1 MKKIFKLH
9 GNSINKRINVKKITK
24 YVIKNSL
31 KRIFLYRACLARLKM
46 MGVTKV
52 FSYTLAHETGVTSDQ
67 VRKDF
72 SEFGIK
78 GNKRG
83 GYEINDLLE
92 KMETIFHRNKDHN
105 IILVGMG
112 NLGQALSKYSKFVQR
127 NMNIVATFDIDPFK
141 QKIRSEIPVYSLSRL
156 REIIDR
162 FRVKV
167 AILAVP
173 EISAQ
178 EVSDEMVREGIK
190 GIVNFAPVLLKVP
203 PDVVVNNVNLSD
215 ELESVIYYVHQM
227 MKDNGLKNIELLYRD
242 LKY

>member
-1 MKKIFKLH
+1 MKQ
-9 GNSINKRINVKKITK
+9 ITK

-46 MGVTKV
+46 MGVEKV
-52 FSYTLAHETGVTSDQ
+52 FSYTLANDTGVTPDQ

-72 SEFGIK
+72 SEFGIR

-83 GYEINDLLE
+83 GYEISDLLE
-92 KMETIFHRNKDHN
+92 KMENIFHRNKDHN
-105 IILVGMG
+105 IVLIGMG
-112 NLGQALSKYSKFVQR
+112 NLGLALSKYSKFVQR

-141 QKIRSEIPVYSLSRL
+141 QKIRSDIPVYSMSRL
-156 REIIDR
+156 KEIIDR
-162 FRVKV
+162 FRIKV

-178 EVSDEMVREGIK
+178 QVSDELVRAGIK

-203 PDVVVNNVNLSD
+203 PEVVINNVNLCD
-215 ELESVIYYVHQM
+215 ELESVIYYVHKLMQ
-227 MKDNGLKNIELLYRD
+227 DEGLKNLEILYKD
-242 LKY
+242 MKY

>member
-1 MKKIFKLH
+1 
-9 GNSINKRINVKKITK
+9 
-24 YVIKNSL
+24 
-31 KRIFLYRACLARLKM
+31 
-46 MGVTKV
+46 MGVEKV
-52 FSYTLAHETGVTSDQ
+52 FSYTLANETGVTSDQ

-72 SEFGIK
+72 SEFNIK

-83 GYEINDLLE
+83 GYDINGLLE

-105 IILVGMG
+105 IVLIGMG

-141 QKIRSEIPVYSLSRL
+141 QKIRSDLPVYSMSRL
-156 REIIDR
+156 KEIIDR

-178 EVSDEMVREGIK
+178 QVADELIRYGIK

-203 PDVVVNNVNLSD
+203 SDVIINNVNLSD
-215 ELESVIYYVHQM
+215 ELESVIYYVHNLI
-227 MKDNGLKNIELLYRD
+227 KADGLKNIELLYRD
-242 LKY
+242 MKY

>member
-1 MKKIFKLH
+1 
-9 GNSINKRINVKKITK
+9 VKQITK

-31 KRIFLYRACLARLKM
+31 KRIFLYRACLVRLKL
-46 MGVTKV
+46 MGVKKV
-52 FSYTLAHETGVTSDQ
+52 FSYTLANETGVKADQ

-72 SEFGIK
+72 SEYGIK

-83 GYEINDLLE
+83 GYEVEELLE
-92 KMETIFHRNKDHN
+92 IMENIFHRNKDHN
-105 IILVGMG
+105 LVLVGMG
-112 NLGQALSKYSKFVQR
+112 NMGLALSKYSRFVQR

-141 QKIRSEIPVYSLSRL
+141 QKIRSDIPVYSMGRL
-156 REIIDR
+156 KEIIDR

-178 EVSDEMVREGIK
+178 EVTDELIRLGIK

-203 PDVVVNNVNLSD
+203 ADVVVNNVNLCD
-215 ELESVIYYVHQM
+215 ELESVIYCVHNM
-227 MKDNGLKNIELLYRD
+227 MKVDGLKNIEILYRD
-242 LKY
+242 MKY

>member
-1 MKKIFKLH
+1 
-9 GNSINKRINVKKITK
+9 VKQITK

-46 MGVTKV
+46 MGVEKV
-52 FSYTLAHETGVTSDQ
+52 FSYTLANETGVTSDQ

-72 SEFGIK
+72 SEFGIR

-83 GYEINDLLE
+83 GYEINELLE
-92 KMETIFHRNKDHN
+92 KMESIFHRNKDHN
-105 IILVGMG
+105 IVLIGMG
-112 NLGQALSKYSKFVQR
+112 NLGLALSKYSKFVQR

-141 QKIRSEIPVYSLSRL
+141 QKIRSDIPVYSMNRL
-156 REIIDR
+156 KEIIER
-162 FRVKV
+162 FRVKI

-178 EVSDEMVREGIK
+178 EVSDELVRTGIK

-203 PDVVVNNVNLSD
+203 PEVVINNVNLCD
-215 ELESVIYYVHQM
+215 ELESVIYYVHKLIQ
-227 MKDNGLKNIELLYRD
+227 DEGLKNLEVLYKD
-242 LKY
+242 MKY

>member
-1 MKKIFKLH
+1 
-9 GNSINKRINVKKITK
+9 VKQFTK

-31 KRIFLYRACLARLKM
+31 KRIFLYRACLARLRM
-46 MGVTKV
+46 MGVQKV
-52 FSYTLAHETGVTSDQ
+52 FSYTLANETGVTSDQ

-83 GYEINDLLE
+83 GYEINDMLE
-92 KMETIFHRNKDHN
+92 KMENIFHRNKDHN
-105 IILVGMG
+105 IVLIGMG
-112 NLGQALSKYSKFVQR
+112 NLGLALSKYSKFVQR

-141 QKIRSEIPVYSLSRL
+141 QKIRSDIPVYSMNRL
-156 REIIDR
+156 TEIIDR
-162 FRVKV
+162 FKVKV

-178 EVSDEMVREGIK
+178 EVADELVRLGIK

-203 PDVVVNNVNLSD
+203 PEVVINNVNLCD
-215 ELESVIYYVHQM
+215 ELESVIYYVHKL
-227 MKDNGLKNIELLYRD
+227 MKAEELKNIELLYKD
-242 LKY
+242 MKY

>member
-1 MKKIFKLH
+1 MKQ
-9 GNSINKRINVKKITK
+9 ITK

-31 KRIFLYRACLARLKM
+31 KRIFLYRASLVRLKL
-46 MGVTKV
+46 MGVKKV
-52 FSYTLAHETGVTSDQ
+52 FSYTLANETGVKADQ

-72 SEFGIK
+72 SEYGIK

-83 GYEINDLLE
+83 GYEVEELLE
-92 KMETIFHRNKDHN
+92 IMENIFHRNKDHN
-105 IILVGMG
+105 LVLVGMG
-112 NLGQALSKYSKFVQR
+112 NMGLALSKYSRFVQR

-141 QKIRSEIPVYSLSRL
+141 QKMRSDIPVYSMGRL
-156 REIIDR
+156 KEIIDR

-178 EVSDEMVREGIK
+178 EVTDELIRLGIK

-203 PDVVVNNVNLSD
+203 ADVVVNNVNLCD
-215 ELESVIYYVHQM
+215 ELESVIYCVHNM
-227 MKDNGLKNIELLYRD
+227 MKVDGLKNIEILYRD
-242 LKY
+242 MKY

>member
-1 MKKIFKLH
+1 MIIFD
-9 GNSINKRINVKKITK
+9 VKQITK

-31 KRIFLYRACLARLKM
+31 KRIFLYRACLVRLRM
-46 MGVTKV
+46 MGVEKI
-52 FSYTLAHETGVTSDQ
+52 FSYTLANETGVTSDQ

-83 GYEINDLLE
+83 GYDVNDLLVV
-92 KMETIFHRNKDHN
+92 MENIFHRNRDHN
-105 IILVGMG
+105 IVLVGMG
-112 NLGQALSKYSKFVQR
+112 NLGLALSKYSRFVQR

-141 QKIRSEIPVYSLSRL
+141 QKIRSDIPVYSMNRFK
-156 REIIDR
+156 EIIDR
-162 FRVKV
+162 FGVKV

-178 EVSDEMVREGIK
+178 EVADELVRTGIK

-203 PDVVVNNVNLSD
+203 PEVVINNVNLCD
-215 ELESVIYYVHQM
+215 ELESVIYYVH
-227 MKDNGLKNIELLYRD
+227 KLINADTLKT
-242 LKY
+242 

>member
-1 MKKIFKLH
+1 MKQ
-9 GNSINKRINVKKITK
+9 ITK

-46 MGVTKV
+46 MGVEKV
-52 FSYTLAHETGVTSDQ
+52 FSYTLANETGVTSDQ

-83 GYEINDLLE
+83 GYEIYELLE
-92 KMETIFHRNKDHN
+92 KMENLFHRNKDHN
-105 IILVGMG
+105 IVLIGMG
-112 NLGQALSKYSKFVQR
+112 NLGLALSKYSKFVQR

-141 QKIRSEIPVYSLSRL
+141 QKIRSDIPVYSMSRL
-156 REIIDR
+156 KEIIDR
-162 FRVKV
+162 FKVKV

-178 EVSDEMVREGIK
+178 EVTDELVRAGIK
-190 GIVNFAPVLLKVP
+190 GIVNFAPVLPKVP
-203 PDVVVNNVNLSD
+203 PEVVINNVNLCD
-215 ELESVIYYVHQM
+215 ELESVIYYVHKL
-227 MKDNGLKNIELLYRD
+227 MKDEGLKNIELLYKD
-242 LKY
+242 MKY

>member
-1 MKKIFKLH
+1 
-9 GNSINKRINVKKITK
+9 VKQITK
-24 YVIKNSL
+24 YVIKNNL
-31 KRIFLYRACLARLKM
+31 KRIFLYRACLVRLKL
-46 MGVTKV
+46 MGVERV
-52 FSYTLAHETGVTSDQ
+52 FSYTLANETGVTPEQ

-92 KMETIFHRNKDHN
+92 KMEKIFHKNQDHN
-105 IILVGMG
+105 IVLIGMG
-112 NLGQALSKYSKFVQR
+112 NMGLALSKYSRFVQR

-141 QKIRSEIPVYSLSRL
+141 QKQRSVIPVYSMNRL
-156 REIIDR
+156 KEIIDR
-162 FRVKV
+162 FKVNV

-178 EVSDEMVREGIK
+178 EVTNELVRHGIK

-203 PDVVVNNVNLSD
+203 PDVVLNNVNLCD
-215 ELESVIYYVHQM
+215 ELESVIYYVHKQ
-227 MKDNGLKNIELLYRD
+227 LKVDGTKNLELLYKD
-242 LKY
+242 MKY

>member
-1 MKKIFKLH
+1 
-9 GNSINKRINVKKITK
+9 VKQITK

-31 KRIFLYRACLARLKM
+31 KRIFLYRACLVRLKM
-46 MGVTKV
+46 MGVEKV
-52 FSYTLAHETGVTSDQ
+52 FSYTLANETGVTADQ

-83 GYEINDLLE
+83 GYQINELLDI
-92 KMETIFHRNKDHN
+92 MENLFHRNKDHN
-105 IILVGMG
+105 IVLIGMG
-112 NLGQALSKYSKFVQR
+112 NLGLALSKYSKFVQR

-141 QKIRSEIPVYSLSRL
+141 QKIRSGITVYSMSRL
-156 REIIDR
+156 KEIIDR
-162 FRVKV
+162 FRVRV

-178 EVSDEMVREGIK
+178 GVADELLRNGIK

-203 PDVVVNNVNLSD
+203 PDVIINNVNLCD
-215 ELESVIYYVHQM
+215 ELESVIYYVHKQL
-227 MKDNGLKNIELLYRD
+227 KADGLKNLEILYKD
-242 LKY
+242 MKY